1 MLVKIILDVK
11 IPSVNDVN
19 AFYCSFERYCPK
31 IFPLLEEREY
41 SFMFRRLKVTWT
53 GKFNNNP
60 LLDESI
66 FEKRFSLI
74 FKEAKVKKG
83 SINVFVGDKHYC
95 YSCKNADKTAS

>member
-19 AFYCSFERYCPK
+19 AFYCSFERYFPR
-31 IFPLLEEREY
+31 IFPILEEQEY
-41 SFMFRRLKVTWT
+41 SFLFRRLRVTWT
-53 GKFNNNP
+53 GEFNKNP
-60 LLDESI
+60 FLNEKI
-66 FEKRFSLI
+66 FKKKVALI

-95 YSCKNADKTAS
+95 LSFKDVGTLAA

>member
-19 AFYCSFERYCPK
+19 AFYCSFEHYYPRT
-31 IFPLLEEREY
+31 FPVLKEKEY
-41 SFMFRRLKVTWT
+41 SFLFRHLKVTWT

-60 LLDESI
+60 FLDENV

-95 YSCKNADKTAS
+95 YSFKNADTAAA